1 MAINNEQENEVS
13 VQLIAVLE
21 LLKTGYWY
29 DRKVREV
36 LKPFDI
42 SHEQFNV
49 LRILEH
55 NHPKKFSLKEIQ
67 SRLMNKT
74 DNTTRL
80 VEKLRQRG
88 LVKSAY
94 SKTNRRMLEIGITAK
109 GLELLIQI
117 RKPLFELNDRVKEV
131 MPQKDAEELMRILR
145 RFRGMD

>member
-1 MAINNEQENEVS
+1 MEQNKKAS

-21 LLKTGYWY
+21 ILKSGYWY

-55 NHPKKFSLKEIQ
+55 NYPRKFSLKEIQ

-80 VEKLRQRG
+80 VEKLKQKK
-88 LVKSAY
+88 LIKSSY
-94 SKTNRRMLEIGITAK
+94 STTNRRMLQIGITPA
-109 GLELLIQI
+109 GMSLLEQI
-117 RKPLFELNDRVKEV
+117 RQPLFDLGKQVKSV
-131 MPQKDAEELMRILR
+131 LSDKDAEEVTRILR
-145 RFRGMD
+145 HFRSMEK